1 MRPRMTRGHIGHL
14 DDRESGGNNRILCNT
29 SASTARLELSLFLC
43 SGAAEHP
50 RSEPSS
56 CSSCLFRTRRR
67 GADESSTFSGALRD
81 LESRPKQER
90 LPPKLGHEN
99 EKGNALA
106 NVARFHSAH
115 SFSTKHTQHSTQDG
129 TLQPRRPC
137 FDMPPC
143 HTGTRPLSETHITW
157 YRTMVWC
164 EAMV

>member
-1 MRPRMTRGHIGHL
+1 MRRRMTRGHIGHL

-81 LESRPKQER
+81 LESRPKRETV
-90 LPPKLGHEN
+90 PPKLDHKN
-99 EKGNALA
+99 EKGKAWT

-115 SFSTKHTQHSTQDG
+115 SSPPSTHSTAHSTAHRMELYSLDG
-129 TLQPRRPC
+129 HVST
-137 FDMPPC
+137 C
-143 HTGTRPLSETHITW
+143 HHVTQARGLCQRHT
-157 YRTMVWC
+157 
-164 EAMV
+164 